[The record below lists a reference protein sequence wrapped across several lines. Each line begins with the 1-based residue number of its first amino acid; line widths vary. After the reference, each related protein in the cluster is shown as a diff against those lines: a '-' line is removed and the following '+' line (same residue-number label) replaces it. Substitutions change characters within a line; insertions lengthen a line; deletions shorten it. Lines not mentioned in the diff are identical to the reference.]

1 MKRNW
6 NVAAILL
13 GLIILSVTCAMA
25 QTKEGSKPVDLTSKE
40 FKEKIAST
48 PGAVIVDVRT
58 PQEYSEGI
66 IKGAVNIDYRDPSFA
81 KKISKL
87 DKDKPYFLY
96 CLAGTRS
103 AGAAEQMQKAGF
115 KTIYTLEE
123 GFKGWTTEGLETT
136 KP

>member
-6 NVAAILL
+6 NVATILL
-13 GLIILSVTCAMA
+13 GLIMISVTCAIA
-25 QTKEGSKPVDLTSKE
+25 QTKEATKAIDLSPKE
-40 FKEKIAST
+40 FKEKLAST
-48 PGAVIVDVRT
+48 PGAVLVDVRT
-58 PQEYSEGI
+58 SQEFSEGI

-96 CLAGTRS
+96 CLAGKRS
-103 AGAAEQMQKAGF
+103 TGAAEQMQAAGF

-123 GFKGWTTEGLETT
+123 GYQGWTAEGLETT